1 MSIKFYYFICVWYM
15 AVYVTKYKS
24 FLKLLWVKMCVI
36 GKQMSITES
45 CLFLNFNGLT
55 IFPGHLICWE
65 NFFLVDVNHVF
76 LCEIII

>member
-1 MSIKFYYFICVWYM
+1 MCVWYM

-24 FLKLLWVKMCVI
+24 FLKLLWVKICVI
-36 GKQMSITES
+36 GKQMSIAES

-55 IFPGHLICWE
+55 ISWTLNLLSKI
-65 NFFLVDVNHVF
+65 FFVDVNHVF